1 MAAMYAVYHGPEGLK
16 AIAQRV
22 HGLAGVFALG
32 LKKLGT
38 VEVQDLGFFDTVKV
52 KTSNA
57 KAIADAA
64 VKSEINLR
72 VVDGNTVSGFFS
84 SLFFFFVVPNQ
95 FEWFYM
101 SSDYDGAC
109 FHFRSLLL
117 LMKQL
122 H

>member
-38 VEVQDLGFFDTVKV
+38 VEVQDIGFFDTVKV

-72 VVDGNTVSGFFS
+72 VVDGNTVSGFFL
-84 SLFFFFVVPNQ
+84 LFFSFLLYQISLSGFTCLWIMMELV
-95 FEWFYM
+95 FI
-101 SSDYDGAC
+101 SDHCC
-109 FHFRSLLL
+109 F
-117 LMKQL
+117 
-122 H
+122 